1 MKQAV
6 LIILLLF
13 TMNTIS
19 SARNN
24 SPIAALDF
32 SIPDFTAI
40 KVEKGVTVIL
50 QQGLKPGIS
59 VRDADA
65 EKALVYHCRGAQLRI
80 SKKFAAKNITV
91 YVTCTQ
97 LDKIRV
103 CYGGKLIGNNING
116 TELELLADEN
126 ATLYFSGNYNLIKST
141 TRNSIVNISGNYIQQ
156 EGMLDYN
163 GRYTV
168 IYTAKGTALNTQAE

>member
-1 MKQAV
+1 MKQTF
-6 LIILLLF
+6 LFILLLF
-13 TMNTIS
+13 SMSTIS
-19 SARNN
+19 SARNY
-24 SPIAALDF
+24 SPIAPLDF
-32 SIPDFTAI
+32 PIPDSTAI

-59 VRDADA
+59 VRDADSK
-65 EKALVYHCRGAQLRI
+65 KALVYRCRGAQLRI

-103 CYGGKLIGNNING
+103 CYGGKLIGSNING

-156 EGMLDYN
+156 PGMLDYN
-163 GRYTV
+163 GRFTV
-168 IYTAKGTALNTQAE
+168 IYTAKVAELTTQSE